1 MKGENRM
8 TKLSF
13 LGLGVMGRPM
23 AMNLAK
29 SGGADLIVY
38 DVDEKKL
45 EPFRQAGIRTAGTV
59 TETAGAD
66 FIFLC
71 LPNTHVVEEMLLGPD
86 GIGPGLRE
94 GQIIVDFSTIDH
106 KAACKIAKTLSK
118 KGVGY
123 LDAPVSGRDNRAAQA
138 KLTIMCGGDRAVF
151 EKAKPWIDTMGN
163 NVKLLG
169 KAGSGQIAKMINGCI
184 FKANIAIFS
193 ELLPLAVKLGLDPV
207 EIGDVINTSTGQSDA
222 SSFLIPRTLD
232 RNFDYVPMIGGYKD
246 LVQVTELC
254 TELHVPLPTLA
265 GAIQTYQLALLR
277 GYGDL
282 YMNGMIRPYEDL
294 LGVEF
299 KRNDEPAKR
308 SV

>member
-1 MKGENRM
+1 M

-13 LGLGVMGRPM
+13 LGLGVMGKAM

-29 SGGADLIVY
+29 SDGADLIVY
-38 DVDEKKL
+38 DINAEKL
-45 EPFRQAGIRTAGTV
+45 APFQEAGIRTTERV
-59 TETAGAD
+59 IETADAE

-71 LPNTHVVEEMLLGPD
+71 LPNTHVVEDMILGPN

-106 KAACKIAKTLSK
+106 KAAAAIALELSK

-123 LDAPVSGRDNRAAQA
+123 LDAPVSGRDNRAAEA
-138 KLTIMCGGDRAVF
+138 KLTIMCGGERAIF
-151 EKAKPWIDTMGN
+151 EKAKPWLDTMGN
-163 NVKLLG
+163 NIKLLG
-169 KAGSGQIAKMINGCI
+169 KVGSGQIAKMINGCI

-193 ELLPLAVKLGLDPV
+193 ELLPLAIKLGLDPE

-232 RNFDYVPMIGGYKD
+232 RNFNYVPMSGGYKD
-246 LVQVTELC
+246 LVQVAELC
-254 TELHVPLPTLA
+254 TELHIPLPTLA

-277 GYGDL
+277 GYGDH

-299 KRNDEPAKR
+299 KRTAKEE
-308 SV
+308 S